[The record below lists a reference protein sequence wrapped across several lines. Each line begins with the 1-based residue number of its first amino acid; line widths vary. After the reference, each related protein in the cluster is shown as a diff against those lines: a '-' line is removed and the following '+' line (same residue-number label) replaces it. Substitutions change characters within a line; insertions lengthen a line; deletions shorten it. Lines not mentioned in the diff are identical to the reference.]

1 MSAGAWVIAL
11 AAVAACATSTPSR
24 LTTLATAERLDGT
37 DGGSHAIVPLEPDA
51 YTVVIFFSTECHVL
65 AVHDERL
72 RKLAAD
78 FSPRRVRFL
87 AVDPEVSAT
96 LDGDRAEVEH
106 RRYPFPIVLDRH
118 GELARSLGAAFAGY
132 AVVIDRDGNVRYRGG
147 IDSDRVRLRDDATHY
162 LSDALT
168 NLLAGKVPRVA
179 ESKALGCALRLR

>member
-1 MSAGAWVIAL
+1 VIAL

-24 LTTLATAERLDGT
+24 LATAERLDGT

-51 YTVVIFFSTECHVL
+51 YTVVIFFSTQCHVL

-72 RKLAAD
+72 RQLAAD
-78 FSPRRVRFL
+78 FSPRHVRFL
-87 AVDPEVSAT
+87 AADPEVSAT

-118 GELARSLGAAFAGY
+118 GELARSLGAAYAGY

-147 IDSDRVRLRDDATHY
+147 IDSDRVRLRDDATRY
-162 LSDALT
+162 LRDALT
-168 NLLAGKVPRVA
+168 DLLAGKVPRVA
-179 ESKALGCALRLR
+179 ESKVLGCALRLR